1 MEIVKKGCQTSEACG
16 EPTKEPSYA
25 GRCTSGGSERE
36 QGMYVRCVKCD
47 DVTEG
52 TCPPDDATSS
62 PIAAGEE
69 FNPIQHSDIYLL
81 LVPLNVI

>member
-16 EPTKEPSYA
+16 EPTTDPSYT
-25 GRCTSGGSERE
+25 GRCTSGGAE

-47 DVTEG
+47 DVTG
-52 TCPPDDATSS
+52 DTCPTDGAILS

-69 FNPIQHSDIYLL
+69 IVHSS
-81 LVPLNVI
+81 